1 MTANRALMDELGFAL
16 KHDERQGWLVIE
28 DGADDRC
35 ATITERVLWD
45 ALLSQAA
52 TVAPAG
58 KALVPLVMTQAM
70 RDVTDGDE
78 WDWPDLLAAAESITE
93 KQHAELSAAAP
104 IAPELDVTKILL
116 RVVPGYE
123 GEGLEIYAKS
133 VDDVVAL
140 LTKQGERIEELES
153 RVAAPVTAKG
163 ITTMNTQNM
172 KFGDIDDCPF
182 CGNSWGAPSVEQCA
196 DGGRWI
202 VACTNPRCG
211 GASGFCD
218 TAQGARDTWN
228 ARAFSAPVAPALKYV
243 DDPKQTGVGSWCAP
257 GPAAE
262 QKRMFVLRFEDQ
274 DRGEAHYTDEAEARA
289 MFARAEARGWNCHLF
304 VHVNRVAPVAPAE
317 PAEGWVLVPKR
328 MTQEMRDVTDSEGWT
343 WEDLLAE
350 AGSISQEEYAAIAA
364 APVAPTEWTDA
375 KLRGI
380 ASDYFPDRAHWP
392 AAMLCLRHLLMEQ
405 SKFGATVAPVDHD
418 EFSLFRNDLC
428 DFLRHVIDMGKGD
441 HYWDV
446 VRGNAG
452 ALLRRVARI
461 APAVAPVAPAEPT
474 HLRRADGTLSGVFIE
489 PVTSDAAAVAA
500 DLRNWFNFLPG
511 HAQPTI
517 ERAVRLLETR
527 P

>member
-116 RVVPGYE
+116 NVVPGYE

-153 RVAAPVTAKG
+153 RVAAPVAPAAPSTCTEERPCINCFAGSHPCLGPHRATTEQAKPTSIQLTAAEIQSG
-163 ITTMNTQNM
+163 YSRVRWAEGLIRQLPTSHE
-172 KFGDIDDCPF
+172 GR
-182 CGNSWGAPSVEQCA
+182 NSWLL
-196 DGGRWI
+196 
-202 VACTNPRCG
+202 N
-211 GASGFCD
+211 
-218 TAQGARDTWN
+218 
-228 ARAFSAPVAPALKYV
+228 Y
-243 DDPKQTGVGSWCAP
+243 GVGLKDW
-257 GPAAE
+257 GTPA
-262 QKRMFVLRFEDQ
+262 
-274 DRGEAHYTDEAEARA
+274 
-289 MFARAEARGWNCHLF
+289 
-304 VHVNRVAPVAPAE
+304 
-317 PAEGWVLVPKR
+317 
-328 MTQEMRDVTDSEGWT
+328 
-343 WEDLLAE
+343 
-350 AGSISQEEYAAIAA
+350 
-364 APVAPTEWTDA
+364 
-375 KLRGI
+375 
-380 ASDYFPDRAHWP
+380 
-392 AAMLCLRHLLMEQ
+392 
-405 SKFGATVAPVDHD
+405 
-418 EFSLFRNDLC
+418 
-428 DFLRHVIDMGKGD
+428 
-441 HYWDV
+441 
-446 VRGNAG
+446 
-452 ALLRRVARI
+452 
-461 APAVAPVAPAEPT
+461 APAEPT
-474 HLRRADGTLSGVFIE
+474 HLHRADGTLSGVFVE
-489 PVTSDAAAVAA
+489 TVASEAAAVAA
-500 DLRNWFNFLPG
+500 NLRNWFDFLPG

-517 ERAVRLLETR
+517 EQAVRLLETR